1 MSEQTIAERLRV
13 LRASKNEKQDVVAEA
28 CDISRVALARYET
41 GQRAPR
47 VEIAARLAD
56 YYGVSVDYILGRDE
70 KTEPLT
76 DNRSQKRN
84 EKIEEATKIL
94 QGMTD
99 EEYAMALNIL
109 RAMKK

>member
-1 MSEQTIAERLRV
+1 MSSKLISSRLCD
-13 LRASKNEKQDVVAEA
+13 LREKSGVSQDVVAEA
-28 CDISRVALARYET
+28 CNISRVALTRYEN
-41 GQRAPR
+41 GQREPR
-47 VEIAARLAD
+47 MQIAARLAD

-76 DNRSQKRN
+76 DNRSKQRN

-99 EEYAMALNIL
+99 EEYTMALNIL